1 MNNKFIIVGVILAL
15 VGLAF
20 VMLTQQEEIETSSA
34 NIQDFDISVT
44 NCIVSDSDFGEIQ
57 YSIKNN
63 LDKDYELILA
73 LLQTNV
79 DGEIFDLYEATIEI
93 PAGQT
98 IHEKQLITKSST
110 DSQCVIY
117 IKFLRE
123 IP

>member
-1 MNNKFIIVGVILAL
+1 
-15 VGLAF
+15 
-20 VMLTQQEEIETSSA
+20 MLTQQEEIETSSA